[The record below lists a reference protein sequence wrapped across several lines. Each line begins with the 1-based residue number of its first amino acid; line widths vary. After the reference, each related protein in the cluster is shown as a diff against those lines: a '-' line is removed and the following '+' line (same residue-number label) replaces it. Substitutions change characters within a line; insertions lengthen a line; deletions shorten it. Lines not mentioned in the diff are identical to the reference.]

1 MATKEVAE
9 NEEKAVALV
18 DSALFEQDAG
28 AGMAMEQDDLAL
40 PFLKVLS
47 ALDPLNPRG

>member
-1 MATKEVAE
+1 MANKVAE
-9 NEEKAVALV
+9 NEEIAVALV
-18 DSALFEQDAG
+18 DSSLFEQDAG

-47 ALDPLNPRG
+47 DWTP